1 MPARTMREVE
11 MKVGNPNIN
20 ALNVGVNFAE
30 AFGILRQKLVVRIFH
45 IFFKLSLYA
54 N

>member
-1 MPARTMREVE
+1 MREVE
-11 MKVGNPNIN
+11 MKVGNLNIN
-20 ALNVGVNFAE
+20 AVDVGVGFAE
-30 AFGILRQKLVVRIFH
+30 AFGILLQKLLVCIFH